1 VLLLDPL
8 VGTGRTAC
16 RAVQVRQLQ
25 LCSLVALAALSPTTT
40 EQVLLACGLQQ
51 GQTLFLVMVATLDA
65 VVLATANLHVC
76 TCLVF
81 LQVLLAR
88 GVQQDKILFLSMVA
102 APEAI
107 HKLCGAYPGMKVLT
121 SEIDRGLDE
130 HCRIVPGIG
139 EFGERYFSD

>member
-1 VLLLDPL
+1 M
-8 VGTGRTAC
+8 
-16 RAVQVRQLQ
+16 LQ
-25 LCSLVALAALSPTTT
+25 LRG
-40 EQVLLACGLQQ
+40 LL
-51 GQTLFLVMVATLDA
+51 
-65 VVLATANLHVC
+65 
-76 TCLVF
+76 

-107 HKLCGAYPGMKVLT
+107 HKLCGSYPGMKVLT

-130 HCRIVPGIG
+130 NCRIVPGIG

>member
-1 VLLLDPL
+1 MSVLLL
-8 VGTGRTAC
+8 
-16 RAVQVRQLQ
+16 
-25 LCSLVALAALSPTTT
+25 
-40 EQVLLACGLQQ
+40 
-51 GQTLFLVMVATLDA
+51 
-65 VVLATANLHVC
+65 H
-76 TCLVF
+76 

-107 HKLCGAYPGMKVLT
+107 HKLCGTYPAMKVLT

-130 HCRIVPGIG
+130 NCRIVPGIG